1 MKRKTVGLFTPYLNT
16 LGGGEK
22 HILSILKVFDDA
34 GYNVIIFW
42 NDDLRVQFAERL
54 KLEFKN
60 LIFKKDLRNQTI
72 FDKSTLLSP
81 LEWLFYVTD
90 GSYFFSPAKRTAI
103 FCMVPDKKLYRMT
116 PMNML
121 KTANSKFIANSH
133 FTQAH
138 LHTWNI
144 ASSVVYPY
152 ISDELFLHTTPVKK
166 PLILS
171 VGRFFAHLHAK
182 KQEELIQAFL
192 IFHTQ
197 YPDFRLVL
205 AGGVAPGDQYV
216 VDHLKKTY
224 PHPNIAF
231 ETNIAFSRLQELYK
245 DALAYWHFTGSGV
258 DEKEHPEQ
266 VEHLGM
272 TPLEAMASRAVPFCY
287 NAGGPREIIDH
298 RTNGF
303 LFSSPQELLRE
314 MNFFL
319 SSPSLQRTMQEKA
332 FTFVEKTF
340 SRPVFERHVTT
351 IFSIHT

>member
-34 GYNVIIFW
+34 GYNVIIYW
-42 NDDLRVQFAERL
+42 NDDIRVQFAERL
-54 KLEFKN
+54 KLEFKH
-60 LIFKKDLRNQTI
+60 LTFAKDIRSQ
-72 FDKSTLLSP
+72 TLLEKSKLLSS

-103 FCMVPDKKLYRMT
+103 FCMVPDKKLYRMS

-121 KTANSKFIANSH
+121 KTANAKFIANSH
-133 FTQAH
+133 FTQSH
-138 LHTWNI
+138 LHTWGI
-144 ASSVVYPY
+144 SSSVVYPY
-152 ISDELFLHTTPVKK
+152 VSDELFQLVTPVKK

-171 VGRFFAHLHAK
+171 VGRFFSHLHAK
-182 KQEELIQAFL
+182 KQEELIQTFL
-192 IFHTQ
+192 TFHSH

-205 AGGVAPGDQYV
+205 AGGVAPEDQHV
-216 VDHLKKTY
+216 VDHLTKTY
-224 PHPNIAF
+224 SHPDISF
-231 ETNIAFSRLQELYK
+231 ETNITFSRLQELYK
-245 DALAYWHFTGSGV
+245 EALVYWHFTGSGV
-258 DEKEHPEQ
+258 NEKEHPEQ

-272 TPLEAMASRAVPFCY
+272 TPLEAMASRTIPFCF

-298 RTNGF
+298 RGNGF
-303 LFSSPQELLRE
+303 LFSSSQELLRE
-314 MNFFL
+314 MNYFL

-332 FTFVEKTF
+332 FTFAQKTF
-340 SRPVFERHVTT
+340 SKTVFDRHVRS